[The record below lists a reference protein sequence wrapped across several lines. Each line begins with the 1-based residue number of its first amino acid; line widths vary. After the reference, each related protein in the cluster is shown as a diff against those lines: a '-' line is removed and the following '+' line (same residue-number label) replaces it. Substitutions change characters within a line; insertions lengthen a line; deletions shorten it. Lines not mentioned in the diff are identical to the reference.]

1 MNVETAHILVVED
14 DLYLSDM
21 IKNTLEGEGY
31 TVTEAHDG
39 EAAIKSLKEQK
50 VNLVLLDILLPGT
63 DGYDILQKI
72 RKGSQIPVIM
82 LTGVQETSA
91 LAKSLELGADD
102 YIRKPFLP
110 HELTAR
116 IRAKLR
122 RYTK

>member
-1 MNVETAHILVVED
+1 MTVEMAHILVVED
-14 DLYLSDM
+14 DPYLSDM
-21 IKNTLEGEGY
+21 IKNTLEAEGY
-31 TVTEAHDG
+31 TVTVAHDG
-39 EAAIKSLKEQK
+39 EAAIKSLREQETD
-50 VNLVLLDILLPGT
+50 LALLDILLPGS
-63 DGYDILQKI
+63 DGYDILKKI
-72 RKGSQIPVIM
+72 RKSSEMPVIM